1 MQSLEAIV
9 NEFRYLARCWRPNIL
24 YRSKTAII
32 FREVEDL
39 IAWVLRHNR
48 RILSVRDPAWR
59 FVCREGDGQNRY
71 YYMIEVVYAKRIS
84 EGAVNPFALL
94 ENGDAREVKLIAG
107 DATDYSGHGSH
118 DKALAETFIE
128 RVLRLRMKD
137 RDASYLI
144 DQLIAI
150 AAKEG

>member
-9 NEFRYLARCWRPNIL
+9 EEFRYLAKCWRPNIL
-24 YRSKTAII
+24 YRSKRAII

-48 RILSVRDPAWR
+48 RILSARDPAWR

-84 EGAVNPFALL
+84 EGVVNPFALL
-94 ENGDAREVKLIAG
+94 ENGDAGEVKLIAG

-118 DKALAETFIE
+118 DKQLIETFIKRCLGME
-128 RVLRLRMKD
+128 IED
-137 RDASYLI
+137 RPASYLI
-144 DQLIAI
+144 DDLIALL
-150 AAKEG
+150 AKEV

>member
-9 NEFRYLARCWRPNIL
+9 GEFRYLARYWRPNIL
-24 YRSKTAII
+24 YRSKRAII

-39 IAWVLRHNR
+39 IAWLLRKPGR
-48 RILSVRDPAWR
+48 VTAFSCPAWR
-59 FVCREGDGQNRY
+59 FYVCEDGGNRY
-71 YYMIEVVYAKRIS
+71 YYRLE
-84 EGAVNPFALL
+84 ALTSA
-94 ENGDAREVKLIAG
+94 NSNDKIWLIAG

-128 RVLRLRMKD
+128 RVLRLRMED

-150 AAKEG
+150 AAKEA